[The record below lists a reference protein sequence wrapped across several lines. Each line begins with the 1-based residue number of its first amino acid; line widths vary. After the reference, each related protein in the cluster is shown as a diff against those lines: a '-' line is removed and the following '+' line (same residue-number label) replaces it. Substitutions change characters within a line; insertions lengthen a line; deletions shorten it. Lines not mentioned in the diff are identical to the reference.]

1 LHLSVHLALG
11 FAAARSGDF
20 VTAVASWSHFLNAHP
35 DAPEAPRVRAALE
48 AASRLHGVL
57 DEAAHG

>member
-1 LHLSVHLALG
+1 
-11 FAAARSGDF
+11 
-20 VTAVASWSHFLNAHP
+20 VASWTHFLNARP
-35 DAPEAPRVRAALE
+35 DAPEAPRVQAALE